1 MKKKGDLRLI
11 ILSVLLAILMW
22 AYVLTSTNP
31 TISKTYRNIP
41 ITIRNQDKLENG
53 GHTII
58 GLDEVNSVSVKLE
71 GSRDK
76 ILNIKENDI
85 YATLDVGEL
94 KEGIQAVN
102 IEITAPNSVNI
113 SQVEP
118 SEVNLNVQK
127 VIEKQLPVNVV
138 IADNLKDGKNVEIN
152 ELSPDKITIKG
163 PINQVSKVDRI
174 EAKIDDPK
182 YLDGKMHNVPITI
195 VDKDGKNVED
205 LSKSNDDINVSFTV
219 TETKTVYININLI
232 GKLDKDYELVSS
244 SVNPD
249 AVVLKA
255 NGQILKGIDEI
266 NTYPINISSLR
277 SNRTGEIKLDLPEGV
292 ELYDGEN
299 PVNYRIEVR
308 RKNVNTAN

>member
-1 MKKKGDLRLI
+1 MKKKGDLQLI

-205 LSKSNDDINVSFTV
+205 LSKSSDDINVSFTV

-277 SNRTGEIKLDLPEGV
+277 SNRSGEIKLDLPEGV